1 MKIARLQ
8 VDGVHTNMA
17 VGRLK
22 GLSLVVLGLL
32 LASCAGT
39 PANDTARADEECVY
53 VRVTGSNLPI
63 KECRSKAERD
73 ALAAQ
78 QQEAAQNSARDIQLL
93 DETGG
98 ASLGADSL
106 NP

>member
-8 VDGVHTNMA
+8 VNGFHNNVA
-17 VGRLK
+17 VQVLK
-22 GLSLVVLGLL
+22 GAPLIVLGLL

-39 PANDTARADEECVY
+39 PANNTAGADEECVY

-73 ALAAQ
+73 AIAAQ
-78 QQEAAQNSARDIQLL
+78 QQAAAQNSVRDIQLL

>member
-1 MKIARLQ
+1 MKKASLQ
-8 VDGVHTNMA
+8 VNGVHTNVA
-17 VGRLK
+17 GGRLK
-22 GLSLVVLGLL
+22 GLPFMVLGLL
-32 LASCAGT
+32 LVSCAGT

-73 ALAAQ
+73 AIAAQ
-78 QQEAAQNSARDIQLL
+78 QQAAAQNSARDIQLL